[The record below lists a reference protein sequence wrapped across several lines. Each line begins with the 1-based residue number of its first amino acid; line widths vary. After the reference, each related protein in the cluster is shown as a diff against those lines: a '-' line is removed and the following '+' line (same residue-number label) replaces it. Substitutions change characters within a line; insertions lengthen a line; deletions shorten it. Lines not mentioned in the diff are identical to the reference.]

1 MTDATQRGSLV
12 RFERMDA
19 IAVITLSRPD
29 AGNGMNEDLLAQ
41 LSAAIRRCEAEP
53 MVRAVVLT
61 GEGRFFCV
69 GGDLSHL
76 PDPLATAMSIRSMTL
91 HLHAVV
97 TSLAR
102 MRAPSMAAVNGTAA
116 GAGLSLALACDF
128 IVAADGA
135 QFASAYAAAG
145 LSPDGGQSWT
155 LPRRIGVQRA
165 RSMMLRGRK
174 LSAQEA
180 LSWGLADEVVPAA
193 QVVSAALTL
202 AREFAAGPTAA
213 FGRMKN
219 LLADSADAGLEAQLE
234 AEARQIAASVSTA
247 DASEGIAAFLE
258 KRQPQFRGQ

>member
-1 MTDATQRGSLV
+1 MTDATQRRSLV
-12 RFERMDA
+12 RFERKDA
-19 IAVITLSRPD
+19 IAVITLSRPE
-29 AGNGMNEDLLAQ
+29 AGNGMNEDLLVQ
-41 LSAAIRRCEAEP
+41 LSAAIRLCEAEP

-69 GGDLSHL
+69 GGELSRLH
-76 PDPLATAMSIRSMTL
+76 DPVATAMSISTMTL

-102 MRAPSMAAVNGTAA
+102 MRAPSVAAVNGTAA

-128 IVAADGA
+128 IVASDSA

-174 LSAQEA
+174 VPASEA
-180 LSWGLADEVVPAA
+180 LSWGIADEVVPAT
-193 QVVSAALTL
+193 QVVSAALAL
-202 AREFAAGPTAA
+202 ARELATGPTAA

-219 LLADSADAGLEAQLE
+219 LIADSADAGLEAQLE
-234 AEARQIAASVSTA
+234 AEARHIAASVSTP

-258 KRQPQFRGQ
+258 KRQAQFKGQ